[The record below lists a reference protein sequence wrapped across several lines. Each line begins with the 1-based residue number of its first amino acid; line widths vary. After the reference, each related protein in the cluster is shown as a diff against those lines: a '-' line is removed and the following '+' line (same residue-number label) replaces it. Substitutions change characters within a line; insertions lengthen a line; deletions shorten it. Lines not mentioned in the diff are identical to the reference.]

1 MASFE
6 QLDSK
11 PHSMGSLDDVPLIGA
26 DAEDTPSSSP
36 TRCSTSMNS
45 AFRESPKAK
54 SFNAAQGEQENGQ
67 NVDST
72 FPQQEN
78 GVEGRPQNGGFAGRE
93 QNNHGMSPAK
103 RDFFGLNG
111 SGGSTLPAT
120 PEIIISEE
128 ASTEGSPQPI
138 PTNGNG
144 ASSPRGSDQD
154 KPAKDEGASALSA
167 KETVKS
173 DIASPPGP
181 VLFAAPKGGSNLQV
195 PAKENRALSSPPSYP
210 VPCISP
216 QTQKP
221 GRSPQSSLADYLLE
235 KLNPTSSPS
244 ADLFAGFSPLTMKK
258 SPTQINQPR
267 SFLTNGLGATNRTFN
282 PTVDFSATR
291 KGHED
296 QTATPVSKVTE
307 NLPEPSEDAKES
319 SPGTSENVRQNI
331 GHGDG
336 ILSNADAKT
345 AEDNK
350 TLEATETRE
359 KIGPA
364 EEREK
369 NGRKTSVSENDKDVK
384 DKEESDAEQRKKNP
398 GNDTAK
404 ETKSNG
410 VSPSK
415 KSKSQS
421 SLLGDRQKSDTS
433 LNKTPRNVTPSSQKP
448 RTGILR
454 GSSSRQ
460 NSTSRSTSQ
469 EDSPTNGV
477 PLAEEESE
485 SIASRNQSYSSFTRG
500 AQKGNNSEV
509 DRGEESDD
517 AFTQNED
524 DDDDDNDDDSDGDED
539 DGKGYSEEK
548 SLPMFFV
555 GGDSATPTRHN
566 SCPSERAPLTKNE
579 NGNAGTNGMGGGTDE
594 VTKRHPPKSQ
604 NSILLNSLF
613 MILSGLYGIL
623 IVVLG
628 AVIPLTEIFVTGEA
642 AAFEYFYLYL
652 YGVSIIFLG
661 YVYVYLLRRKRLQTE
676 FIARTLSRSV
686 SFTRG
691 FATSFLQRQNSD
703 KGRHRKRMVSLDE
716 SNHHTGT
723 FYLRLGVLGFGIGSM
738 IHSGLNFGKFF
749 GSITNGQC
757 SNGVSVLLKPLLHL
771 IFTFSQLYFIFMNS
785 KMCIHRYKV
794 VARFGLMHMAA
805 TNICV
810 WFRSIVVETLHEIH
824 HHHVHAHDEHHDDD
838 LHHLGDDLRH
848 LGTDHASDHTE
859 ASYDNLHTD
868 TENVTVSLGR
878 KLFAVAAS
886 AVNGSGG
893 ASLGGLLEMRCSWDN
908 MMGKA
913 VDSAGPYLYPCTI
926 EYSLMCAGILYVM
939 WNNVGTRPRRRT
951 DSEMEDDDEGDERV
965 QRMSVDCTSSSRGL
979 FLGIFLT
986 VGAIISIIAFYVMVG
1001 QPHLK
1006 SQALLLTHLSETV
1019 IYFVTVF
1026 ALVMAS
1032 LKMRQLVFHVDHK
1045 SDLEETL
1052 IIIAYTG
1059 LLAFN
1064 IFSLIAAILMAPAE
1078 GAALTIMSNFTM
1090 MLQSAL
1096 QTIFMLAGD
1105 RMSASNALQER
1116 KKPGR
1121 EYVTFLLL
1129 CNFAMWMI
1137 NTFET
1142 QKPEHNPLQVLFYGP
1157 EAWSIFSHISVP
1169 LGIYYRF
1176 HSTVCLSNIWKNAWK
1191 FRKHQH

>member
-1 MASFE
+1 
-6 QLDSK
+6 
-11 PHSMGSLDDVPLIGA
+11 MGSLPKEGNLLNITLEVPAKTELTRNSHSFNSLDNAVCPNVSSNHSFNSLHHGSLNNIEEDREGSELSASSADSRRSLAEAPHETATSGAKSALKSVLKTLRRGSKDVHSP
-26 DAEDTPSSSP
+26 EDGGSSSP
-36 TRCSTSMNS
+36 PLGRRGRRKSSIFNNMLRRVSIHRKEST
-45 AFRESPKAK
+45 P
-54 SFNAAQGEQENGQ
+54 NGRIA
-67 NVDST
+67 T
-72 FPQQEN
+72 F
-78 GVEGRPQNGGFAGRE
+78 
-93 QNNHGMSPAK
+93 
-103 RDFFGLNG
+103 FFGN
-111 SGGSTLPAT
+111 
-120 PEIIISEE
+120 
-128 ASTEGSPQPI
+128 
-138 PTNGNG
+138 
-144 ASSPRGSDQD
+144 
-154 KPAKDEGASALSA
+154 
-167 KETVKS
+167 
-173 DIASPPGP
+173 
-181 VLFAAPKGGSNLQV
+181 
-195 PAKENRALSSPPSYP
+195 
-210 VPCISP
+210 
-216 QTQKP
+216 
-221 GRSPQSSLADYLLE
+221 E
-235 KLNPTSSPS
+235 K
-244 ADLFAGFSPLTMKK
+244 
-258 SPTQINQPR
+258 
-267 SFLTNGLGATNRTFN
+267 
-282 PTVDFSATR
+282 
-291 KGHED
+291 
-296 QTATPVSKVTE
+296 
-307 NLPEPSEDAKES
+307 
-319 SPGTSENVRQNI
+319 
-331 GHGDG
+331 
-336 ILSNADAKT
+336 
-345 AEDNK
+345 
-350 TLEATETRE
+350 
-359 KIGPA
+359 
-364 EEREK
+364 
-369 NGRKTSVSENDKDVK
+369 
-384 DKEESDAEQRKKNP
+384 
-398 GNDTAK
+398 
-404 ETKSNG
+404 
-410 VSPSK
+410 
-415 KSKSQS
+415 
-421 SLLGDRQKSDTS
+421 
-433 LNKTPRNVTPSSQKP
+433 
-448 RTGILR
+448 
-454 GSSSRQ
+454 
-460 NSTSRSTSQ
+460 
-469 EDSPTNGV
+469 
-477 PLAEEESE
+477 
-485 SIASRNQSYSSFTRG
+485 Y
-500 AQKGNNSEV
+500 
-509 DRGEESDD
+509 
-517 AFTQNED
+517 D
-524 DDDDDNDDDSDGDED
+524 DD
-539 DGKGYSEEK
+539 
-548 SLPMFFV
+548 
-555 GGDSATPTRHN
+555 
-566 SCPSERAPLTKNE
+566 E